1 MGGAG
6 GIGGEPAV
14 EDGALPNIERTLC
27 RVFLRE
33 GALPLLEG
41 VGGGLRRKS
50 VRMCSLGWGSEMFPK
65 EEPERRREAL
75 RR

>member
-6 GIGGEPAV
+6 GIGGEPV
-14 EDGALPNIERTLC
+14 EDGALPNIERTLW

-41 VGGGLRRKS
+41 VGGALRRKS
-50 VRMCSLGWGSEMFPK
+50 VRTWLLGWGSEMFPK